1 MPIISGF
8 VVPKMNSTSHV
19 GNIRLLRPMVVNI
32 KRKEDNQAKNDHT
45 KDAEETK
52 RNTTFAFIGENFIDL
67 TERSEAVTC
76 IITLY
81 AKKSAISSRIG
92 ATL

>member
-8 VVPKMNSTSHV
+8 VVSKMNSTSHV

-32 KRKEDNQAKNDHT
+32 ERKEDNQAKNDHT

-52 RNTTFAFIGENFIDL
+52 RNTAFAFIGENFIDL

-81 AKKSAISSRIG
+81 AKKSAISPRIG